1 MITEK
6 QKFRKIPIL
15 ISKWNDGNV
24 SGWRAELPDNWEEWK
39 PATYDKINFEDLSFH
54 FQHGY
59 ETHAEDQYVFYTRQC
74 ATAAAKYVI
83 KEVLTDKAK
92 IWYL

>member
-24 SGWRAELPDNWEEWK
+24 SGWRVELPDNWEEWK
-39 PATYDKINFEDLSFH
+39 PSTYDKINFEDLSNH
-54 FQHGY
+54 FNHGVW
-59 ETHAEDQYVFYTRQC
+59 THEKDWLVFYTRQA
-74 ATAAAKYVI
+74 ATAAAKYMI
-83 KEVLTDKAK
+83 KEVLKNKAK